1 MAGRQEVRRHLR
13 LARGFIAT
21 AFIGPDS
28 GEFEIRNALSRS
40 YYALYHACHAWLAMR
55 NVPKTKRN
63 RREAL
68 FEQVLRKR
76 GEEYGAR
83 LNTFWKERI
92 KADYDEPEFFEASP
106 FQGDL
111 AKLRISARN
120 RLNLIER
127 DLEFYKSEV
136 DSFLNPGRKTG
147 IV

>member
-1 MAGRQEVRRHLR
+1 
-13 LARGFIAT
+13 
-21 AFIGPDS
+21 
-28 GEFEIRNALSRS
+28 
-40 YYALYHACHAWLAMR
+40 MR
-55 NVPKTKRN
+55 NVPRARRK

-76 GEEYGAR
+76 GEEYGGR